1 MPAGVIIRRSN
12 GLANNRE
19 WDEWSTLL
27 DAAIYDSEAQRNKY
41 DDIVSALCIEKTSK
55 RWGEK
60 SITMGGL
67 GDFQAKSEGENATT
81 DAYEQ
86 GYEKFVQ
93 HATFGL
99 EVEISKEL
107 KDDNMLDDA
116 KQKTI
121 NLVQAYKRTRA
132 RLATQ
137 AITSAVGATTS
148 ISFNSATIDVT
159 TADGLALFNEAHPL
173 KSVDSI
179 TLSNYYS
186 DVLGSTSA
194 VLNKAANR
202 MRNFK
207 DDRGNV
213 LGFTPDTIIL
223 PGNDPEYEDF
233 VKKIIGSDGEVGTN
247 YNDINT
253 QRGKWKLVIDPEWTP
268 SISQYNHPAILL
280 SSEAMKALQGTK
292 FYDRTKLDI
301 AEDVDVHSRNLTYN
315 GFARMSITFPNW
327 RHVMMIGASAAGTTL
342 DDAVSY

>member
-1 MPAGVIIRRSN
+1 MSVVIRRST

-19 WDEWSTLL
+19 WDEWATLL
-27 DAAIYDSEAQRNKY
+27 DSVIYDSDAQRNKY
-41 DDIVSALCIEKTSK
+41 DDIVTALTMEKTSK

-67 GDFQAKSEGENATT
+67 GDFQAKTEGAAATQ
-81 DAYEQ
+81 DEYEQ
-86 GYEKFVQ
+86 GYEKFVE
-93 HATFGL
+93 HATFAL

-137 AITSAVGATTS
+137 AITNAVGAATT
-148 ISFNSATIDVT
+148 ISFNGATIDIT
-159 TADGLALFNEAHPL
+159 TGDGLALFNEAHTL
-173 KSVDSI
+173 KSVVG
-179 TLSNYYS
+179 TTQCNYFS
-186 DVLGSTSA
+186 DVLGSTTA
-194 VLNKAANR
+194 VLNKASNK

-213 LGFTPDTIIL
+213 LGFLPDTIIL

-233 VKKIIGSDGEVGTN
+233 VKRVIGSDGEVGSN
-247 YNDINT
+247 NNDINT
-253 QRGKWKLVIDPEWTP
+253 QRGKWKLVVDPEWTP
-268 SISQYNHPAILL
+268 TISATNHPVILL
-280 SSEAMKALQGTK
+280 SSEAAKAIQGTK

-301 AEDVDVHSRNLTYN
+301 ATDVDVHSRNLTYN
-315 GFARMSITFPNW
+315 GFARMSITHPNW
-327 RHVMMIGASAAGTTL
+327 RHVMMIGDANSSTTL
-342 DDAVSY
+342 

>member
-1 MPAGVIIRRSN
+1 MGVVIRRST

-19 WDEWSTLL
+19 WDEWATLL
-27 DAAIYDSEAQRNKY
+27 DSVIYDSDAQRNKY
-41 DDIVSALCIEKTSK
+41 DDIVTALTMEKTSK

-67 GDFQAKSEGENATT
+67 GDFQAKTEGSAATQ
-81 DAYEQ
+81 DEYEQ
-86 GYEKFVQ
+86 GYEKFVE
-93 HATFGL
+93 HATFAL

-137 AITSAVGATTS
+137 AITNAVGAATT
-148 ISFNSATIDVT
+148 ISFNGATIDIT
-159 TADGLALFNEAHPL
+159 TGDGLALFNEAHTL
-173 KSVDSI
+173 KSVVG
-179 TLSNYYS
+179 TTQCNYFS
-186 DVLGSTSA
+186 DVLGSTTA
-194 VLNKAANR
+194 VLNKASNK

-213 LGFTPDTIIL
+213 LGFLPDTLIL

-233 VKKIIGSDGEVGTN
+233 VKRVIGSDGEVGSN
-247 YNDINT
+247 NNDINT
-253 QRGKWKLVIDPEWTP
+253 QRGKWKLVVDPEWTP
-268 SISQYNHPAILL
+268 TISATNHPVILL
-280 SSEAMKALQGTK
+280 SSEAAKAIQGTK

-301 AEDVDVHSRNLTYN
+301 ATDVDVHSRNLTYN
-315 GFARMSITFPNW
+315 GFARMSITHPNW
-327 RHVMMIGASAAGTTL
+327 RHMMMIGDSNSSTTL
-342 DDAVSY
+342 

>member
-1 MPAGVIIRRSN
+1 MSVTIRRSS

-19 WDEWSTLL
+19 WDEWATLL
-27 DAAIYDSEAQRNKY
+27 DAAIFDSEAQRNKY

-67 GDFQAKSEGENATT
+67 GDFKAKTEGQNAAQ
-81 DAYEQ
+81 DSYEQ
-86 GYEKFVQ
+86 GYEKFVE
-93 HATFGL
+93 HTSFGL

-107 KDDNMLDDA
+107 RDDNQLDDA
-116 KQKTI
+116 KQKVV

-137 AITSAVGATTS
+137 AITSATGATTS
-148 ISFNSATIDVT
+148 ISFNDATIDVT
-159 TADGLALFNEAHPL
+159 TADGLALFNEGHTL
-173 KSVDSI
+173 KSRDDI
-179 TLSNYYS
+179 TQSNYYS
-186 DVLGSTSA
+186 DVLGSDA
-194 VLNKAANR
+194 KVLNKAANR

-213 LGFTPDTIIL
+213 LGYIPDTIIL

-233 VKKIIGSDGEVGTN
+233 VKRIIGSDGEVGSDH
-247 YNDINT
+247 NDINT
-253 QRGKWKLVIDPEWTP
+253 QRGKWKLVVDPEWTP
-268 SISQYNHPAILL
+268 SISQYNHPVILL

-301 AEDVDVHSRNLTYN
+301 LSREDESSRNMKYN

-327 RHVMMIGASAAGTTL
+327 RHVMMVGASGASTAL